1 MILIL
6 LIKIDAYI
14 NFINLYIDFSEI
26 AYYICFACLSTTGRP
41 AAGRKGKIMSYK
53 LISECP
59 VCSSTLKAT
68 RLSCLT
74 CGTVIESDFELSKF
88 ELLNKEQLKFAEV
101 FIKNRGSIKDVE
113 REMGISYPTVKG
125 KLNDVIKA
133 LGYKVEEEPSANIN
147 EVITELEKGS
157 INIDEAIKKIKK

>member
-1 MILIL
+1 
-6 LIKIDAYI
+6 
-14 NFINLYIDFSEI
+14 
-26 AYYICFACLSTTGRP
+26 
-41 AAGRKGKIMSYK
+41 MSYK

-101 FIKNRGSIKDVE
+101 FLKNRGSIKDVE